1 MLVEPVAGA
10 GSLQDTMIPETLQPL
25 RSTHPVGSPMNPHRT
40 WLPHV
45 ETVFSLQWS
54 RSPRWS
60 NRPEP
65 TLVTCPNT
73 PLVN

>member
-1 MLVEPVAGA
+1 MLVEPVVGA

-25 RSTHPVGSPMNPHRT
+25 RSTHPVGPSMNPHCT

-54 RSPRWS
+54 RES
-60 NRPEP
+60 
-65 TLVTCPNT
+65 
-73 PLVN
+73 